1 VSWTGA
7 PTIYQFTKTDEQRRT
22 LEYFSSSIEYGRPIL
37 LPPEVLAERV
47 QMLRRAFKATLD
59 DPLFRDEAHKLGL
72 EITYRSGEQLEA
84 LIRSAKEASPEII
97 ERVTKI
103 IQSPAN

>member
-1 VSWTGA
+1 
-7 PTIYQFTKTDEQRRT
+7 
-22 LEYFSSSIEYGRPIL
+22 
-37 LPPEVLAERV
+37 
-47 QMLRRAFKATLD
+47 MLRRAFEATVN
-59 DPLFRDEAHKLGL
+59 DPQFRDEAHKLGF
-72 EITYRSGEQLEA
+72 EITLRTGEQLEA